1 MVSLNLEAS
10 PSREIGW
17 NGGASMLYSKLLPR
31 RVSVSRCIAV
41 VGRIESISWCVMNP
55 QELYR
60 AGHLTDAIKAL
71 SAELRDNPTDVKR
84 RTFLFELL
92 AFAGEFERADKQL
105 EVLAQAGPSS
115 EMGVLLYRSALYAE
129 RKRHDVF
136 ERGEFPASNDDTEP
150 VRGGVANEKPFNS
163 FADADPRTGAML
175 EIFAAGNYLLLP
187 LAHVAS
193 IQIQPPQRLRDLLW
207 TPAAVRT
214 TPSFKGT
221 ELGEVLLPVLAPFSW
236 RHPDE
241 AVRLGR
247 MTVWEKTEGYEY
259 QVPFGQKM
267 WLVDEE
273 EISFLELRALEFN
286 EASVA
291 A

>member
-1 MVSLNLEAS
+1 
-10 PSREIGW
+10 
-17 NGGASMLYSKLLPR
+17 
-31 RVSVSRCIAV
+31 
-41 VGRIESISWCVMNP
+41 MNP

-71 SAELRDNPTDVKR
+71 SAELRENPTDVRR

-92 AFAGEFERADKQL
+92 CFAGEYERADKQL
-105 EVLAQAGPSS
+105 EVLAQAGPQS
-115 EMGVLLYRSALYAE
+115 EMGVLLYRSALFAE
-129 RKRHDVF
+129 RQRQDVF
-136 ERGEFPASNDDTEP
+136 ERGEFHSKQSDDDSP
-150 VRGGVANEKPFNS
+150 DRGGTANGKSFS
-163 FADADPRTGAML
+163 YFADADPRTGAKL

-187 LAHVAS
+187 LEHVAS
-193 IQIQPPQRLRDLLW
+193 IEIPPPKKLRDLIW
-207 TPAAVRT
+207 SPAAVRT
-214 TPSFKGT
+214 TPAFKGT

-247 MTVWEKTEGYEY
+247 MTVWEKPQGSEY
-259 QVPFGQKM
+259 QIPFGQKM
-267 WLVDEE
+267 WMVDDE

-286 EASVA
+286 PASVA

>member
-1 MVSLNLEAS
+1 
-10 PSREIGW
+10 
-17 NGGASMLYSKLLPR
+17 
-31 RVSVSRCIAV
+31 
-41 VGRIESISWCVMNP
+41 MNP

-71 SAELRDNPTDVKR
+71 SAELRENPTDVRR

-92 AFAGEFERADKQL
+92 CFAGEYERADKQL
-105 EVLAQAGPSS
+105 EVLAQAGPQS

-129 RKRHDVF
+129 RQRQDVF
-136 ERGEFPASNDDTEP
+136 ERGEFPSEPAEDDSP
-150 VRGGVANEKPFNS
+150 DRGGTANGKS
-163 FADADPRTGAML
+163 FRFFSDADPRTGAKL

-187 LAHVAS
+187 IEHVAS
-193 IQIQPPQRLRDLLW
+193 IDIPPPKKLRDLIW

-214 TPSFKGT
+214 TPAFKGT

-236 RHPDE
+236 KHPDE

-247 MTVWEKTEGYEY
+247 VTVWEKSQASEY
-259 QVPFGQKM
+259 QIPFGQKM
-267 WLVDEE
+267 WLVDDE
-273 EISFLELRALEFN
+273 EIPFLELRALEFN
-286 EASVA
+286 PASVA

>member
-1 MVSLNLEAS
+1 
-10 PSREIGW
+10 
-17 NGGASMLYSKLLPR
+17 
-31 RVSVSRCIAV
+31 
-41 VGRIESISWCVMNP
+41 MNP

-60 AGHLTDAIKAL
+60 AGRLSDAIKAL
-71 SAELRDNPTDVKR
+71 SAELRDNPTDVRR

-92 AFAGEFERADKQL
+92 CFAGEYERADKQL
-105 EVLAQAGPSS
+105 EVLAQAGPES
-115 EMGVLLYRSALYAE
+115 EMGVMLYRSALFAE
-129 RKRHDVF
+129 RQRHDLF
-136 ERGEFPASNDDTEP
+136 EREELPAPKDEEAGAPDRNGT
-150 VRGGVANEKPFNS
+150 ANGKAFGY

-175 EIFAAGNYLLLP
+175 ELFAAGNYLLLP
-187 LAHVAS
+187 LEHVAA
-193 IQIQPPQRLRDLLW
+193 IEIPQPKKLRDLIW

-247 MTVWEKTEGYEY
+247 MTVWEQPEGNKY
-259 QVPFGQKM
+259 QIPFGQKM
-267 WLVDEE
+267 WIVDEE
-273 EISFLELRALEFN
+273 EIPFLELRALEFN
-286 EASVA
+286 PASVA

>member
-1 MVSLNLEAS
+1 
-10 PSREIGW
+10 
-17 NGGASMLYSKLLPR
+17 
-31 RVSVSRCIAV
+31 
-41 VGRIESISWCVMNP
+41 MNP

-60 AGHLTDAIKAL
+60 AGRLNDAIKAL
-71 SAELRDNPTDVKR
+71 SAELRDNPTDARR

-92 AFAGEFERADKQL
+92 CFAGEYERADKQL
-105 EVLAQAGPSS
+105 EVLAQAGPQS

-129 RKRHDVF
+129 RQRQDLF
-136 ERGEFPASNDDTEP
+136 ERGEFPSAQSDQDDSP
-150 VRGGVANEKPFNS
+150 GRGGTANGKS
-163 FADADPRTGAML
+163 FRDFSDADPRTGAKL

-187 LAHVAS
+187 LEHIAS
-193 IQIQPPQRLRDLLW
+193 IEIPPPTKLRDLIW

-214 TPSFKGT
+214 TPAFKGT

-241 AVRLGR
+241 TVRLGR
-247 MTVWEKTEGYEY
+247 MTVWKKAEGSEY

-267 WLVDEE
+267 WLVDDE
-273 EISFLELRALEFN
+273 EIPFLELRALEFN
-286 EASVA
+286 PASVA